1 MKKRSG
7 LLSAVSILLVIALV
21 AGIGGSLI
29 ASGRTR
35 PDNPIDAQPEQLRA
49 ESLQGSGNTG
59 GQGSGKGNAQSAESA
74 EGTENTDPTQ
84 EPTEPPT
91 EPERQDQTE
100 PPTEPTRG
108 EEDTDP
114 TAPTDKLVENPDD
127 NQGGNKPDDTKG
139 GPEDSGDHGDGTGG
153 DDGDDGGTGG
163 DHGSGGEEDDTP
175 RIYTTLKTQQ
185 LTKSELPDGKL
196 AFIAYPIG
204 KGDLHIRVRLK
215 NETNSGNGLL
225 LTSQNNKDYEALLDF
240 NAENLFVL
248 SLYDGDTFLGLV
260 QYRVGYY
267 ADLADDDNPESG
279 DYPPSIVT
287 NLDGA
292 SLDMTSQTFPLTVIA
307 RANAKLGAGVIYSN
321 QIQVTLDGKIVEK
334 SYGDSQPVYEL
345 NFEAPQIGDEESHI
359 VRVLAW
365 DGNGNSAMKV
375 YTVTYHQI
383 SEGDPAGSVNVVL
396 DATTI
401 GLGIL
406 DSGTLDIVEGETA
419 ASVVLRFLQERG
431 YEPDYQGTAT
441 MNFYLRRIN
450 RGDIA
455 YRANVPEHLWELIL
469 RDGITTNGNYD
480 RDSIGEFDYTQGSG
494 WMYSINGTLYE
505 GTGMSGYKV
514 RNGITIYLRFT
525 LSYGKDIGGYDATGG
540 GYGALSSYC
549 GLWINGGYQA
559 LDHDF
564 EEAERVEPTETEDG
578 YILYRCTRCHEEETD
593 VLPATGGE
601 TEPTQPDPTD
611 PDPTEPTPTDPTEPT
626 PTDPTQPEPTEP
638 TPTDPS
644 EPTPTEPSEPEP
656 TDPVDPE
663 PAEQASTQ
671 AMGRQVRRRMRSTLA
686 GYWTDKIVYCQG
698 LIRRFLEAAA

>member
-91 EPERQDQTE
+91 EPERQDQTD

-114 TAPTDKLVENPDD
+114 TAPTDKPVENPDD
-127 NQGGNKPDDTKG
+127 NQGGDKSDDNKG
-139 GPEDSGDHGDGTGG
+139 GSEDSGDH
-153 DDGDDGGTGG
+153 GG

-175 RIYTTLKTQQ
+175 RSYTTLKTQQ
-185 LTKSELPDGKL
+185 LTKTELPDGKL
-196 AFIAYPIG
+196 TFIAYPIG

-225 LTSQNNKDYEALLDF
+225 LTSPDNRNYEAQLDF

-248 SLYDGDTFLGLV
+248 SLYDGETFLGLV

-292 SLDMTSQTFPLTVIA
+292 SMDMPSQTFPLNVTA
-307 RANAKLGAGVIYSN
+307 KTNEKLGSAPIYSN
-321 QIQVTLDGKIVEK
+321 QIRVTLDGKVVEM
-334 SYGDSQPVYEL
+334 SYGNASGYGYEL
-345 NFEAPQIGDEESHI
+345 HFDAPQIGDEESHI

-375 YTVTYHQI
+375 YTVIYHQI

-455 YRANVPEHLWELIL
+455 YRADVPEHLWELIL
-469 RDGITTNGNYD
+469 RDGITTNDNYD

-540 GYGALSSYC
+540 GYGVLSSYC

-559 LDHDF
+559 LGHDF
-564 EEAERVEPTETEDG
+564 EEIERVEPTETEDG
-578 YILYRCTRCHEEETD
+578 YVLYCCTRCHEEETD